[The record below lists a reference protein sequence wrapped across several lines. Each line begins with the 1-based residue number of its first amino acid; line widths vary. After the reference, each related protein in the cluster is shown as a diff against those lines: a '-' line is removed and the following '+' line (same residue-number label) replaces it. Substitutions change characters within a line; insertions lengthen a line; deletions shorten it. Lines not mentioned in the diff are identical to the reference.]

1 MSARTPSF
9 YWYDFETTGIDTR
22 RDRPLQFAGL
32 RTDMD
37 LRPIEE
43 PIVLYCRPPA
53 DVLPAP
59 AACAITGIG
68 PVTAAERGVSE
79 AEFAAAVLEELGR
92 AGTCALGYNTLRFD
106 DEVTRH
112 LLWRNLYDPYAREWR
127 NGNSR
132 WDMIDVFRL
141 ARALRPDG
149 LEWPEREPGIPSF
162 RLEDLA
168 AANGIEHDAHDALA
182 DVYAT
187 IELTRR
193 LRAAQPKL
201 FEYAF
206 THRDKRSAGDLLRLD
221 AAEPVLHVSDKYP
234 SARGAIAPVAALAP
248 HPWIGNQVLVVDL
261 ASDPAPLLDLDADA
275 LAERLFRPA
284 SERAEG
290 EPPIPVKTVKLNAAP
305 VLAPSG
311 TLAPEA
317 AGRLGI
323 DVDAARATLKRL
335 RGDAG
340 LADRLRAAFDRGE
353 AAPGDPDTA
362 LYDGFVS
369 DDDRARMDGI
379 HRRDPA
385 SLTGFDPGFTDPRL
399 REIYFRYRARNWP
412 DTLDA
417 DEQARWR
424 ELRGRRLCRG
434 EAGSPRSLAEFDPAL
449 AADREN
455 GRLDEAMHA
464 ELTDWRERL
473 LADLPVCGD
482 PADV

>member
-43 PIVLYCRPPA
+43 PTVLYCRPPA

-187 IELTRR
+187 LELTRR

-434 EAGSPRSLAEFDPAL
+434 EAGSPRSLAEFDAAL

-473 LADLPVCGD
+473 LADLPACGD
-482 PADV
+482 PANV